1 MLKFCKTK
9 CLILITA
16 FLTFSFS
23 QQANCA
29 ITEEKEPTINA
40 MAAVVVE
47 MNTGRVLYSK
57 NATEKRS
64 IASTT
69 KIMTAIIALEKGD
82 IYDEVLISKK
92 AAWTGGSTMGVKM
105 DQVYTMKELLYAL
118 LLSSANDA
126 AVAIAEHIGGT
137 VEGFAD
143 LMNSKAKSLGMAD
156 SHFITPHGL
165 DTENQYSTAY
175 DLAILTRY
183 ALKNEIFSRIVAT
196 TDYRITGHGLYN
208 TNDLL
213 AACPGVDG
221 VKTGYTGKA
230 GRCLVSTALRDGMR
244 VISVVLGS
252 PTKSARA
259 YASRELLDFAFRN
272 YKMYTITN
280 TGDIYAEVPVKR
292 GVAKSVALIT
302 DKTIEL
308 PLSEMEVGMLKKTQ
322 YVPEILNAPVYA
334 GVEAGFVEYSINDE
348 VIAES
353 KLTIIENVR
362 KKTYI
367 DYLNQVFEEWVRLIR
382 EGILTEK

>member
-1 MLKFCKTK
+1 M
-9 CLILITA
+9 IT
-16 FLTFSFS
+16 FLTFSFN
-23 QQANCA
+23 QQAYCA
-29 ITEEKEPTINA
+29 ITEEKEPNINA

-47 MNTGRVLYSK
+47 MNTGRVLYAK
-57 NATEKRS
+57 NATQKRA

-69 KIMTAIIALEKGD
+69 KIMTATVALENGNLD
-82 IYDEVLISKK
+82 DEVVISRK
-92 AAWTGGSTMGVKM
+92 AALTGGSTMGVAAG
-105 DQVYTMKELLYAL
+105 QVYTLRELLYGM

-143 LMNSKAKSLGMAD
+143 MMNSKARALGMAD
-156 SHFITPHGL
+156 SHFVTPHGL

-183 ALKNEIFSRIVAT
+183 ALKNKTFSQIVAT
-196 TDYRITGHGLYN
+196 TDYKITGHGLYN
-208 TNDLL
+208 TNELL

-230 GRCLVSTALRDGMR
+230 GRCLVTTALRDGMR

-252 PTKSARA
+252 PTRSARA

-272 YKMYTITN
+272 YKMYRITN
-280 TGDIYAEVPVKR
+280 TGDVYAEVPVKR
-292 GVAKSVALIT
+292 GVAESVALVT
-302 DKTIEL
+302 DKTVEL
-308 PLSEMEVGMLKKTQ
+308 PLSEKEIKMLKKTQ
-322 YVPEILNAPVYA
+322 YVPDVLNAPVYA
-334 GVEAGFVEYSINDE
+334 GIEAGFVEYSINDE

-353 KLTIIENVR
+353 KLTVSENIR

-367 DYLNQVFEEWVRLIR
+367 DYLNQILGEWVKLIK
-382 EGILTEK
+382 EGII